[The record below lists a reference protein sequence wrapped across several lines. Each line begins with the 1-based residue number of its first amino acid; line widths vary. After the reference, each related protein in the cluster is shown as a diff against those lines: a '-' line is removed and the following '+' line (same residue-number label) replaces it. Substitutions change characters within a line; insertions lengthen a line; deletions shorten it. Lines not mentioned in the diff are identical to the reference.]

1 MLTRLFSLVF
11 AVTAFL
17 AAPMQ
22 AAPVDGGRALVELIS
37 ERTAVQPGETVY
49 LGMKLEL
56 DDGWHVY
63 WRNAGDAGLP
73 PLFRPS
79 EEGDI
84 AATAF
89 GEFVWPI
96 PHLLPVVEG
105 EIMDYGYDDEV
116 VFAFPVTIPEDASG
130 QLSIT
135 GLADYLICEEIC
147 VPESATISLN
157 LNVGDAEP
165 NISNGELIA
174 NWIAKAPI
182 ALSGEARIDTSA
194 QPMTLSVQ
202 DIAVADTSATLRFFP
217 YDHEITH
224 SAAQPVSFGTEGATL
239 SLAPSDF
246 KSVET
251 ALEGVIVQTHADGTR
266 VGYTV
271 SAPVGAAFANTSGMG
286 GVSAPAVSASSLLT
300 IIFFA
305 LIGGLIL
312 NLMPCVL
319 PVLSIKAMGMVSAA
333 ASGKASELRSHGL
346 WYTAG
351 VLISFGVLAA
361 AIIAVRQVTGSA
373 TLGFQ
378 LQNAPTVAVLALIM
392 FTIGLW
398 LMGLFELGTSIQ
410 GAGNGLAS
418 RGGAVGAFFTG
429 ILAAVVGA
437 PCVGPF
443 LGVALGAV
451 MSQPAPAVF
460 AVFLTMGFGLA
471 LPFLILSFVP
481 GLQKLLPKPGAW
493 METLKQFFAF
503 PMFLTAAWLLSVL
516 GALAGNGAVA
526 WAAAGATLIAFGV
539 WLSRKDGGA
548 VKKVIAAVA
557 LIAGFAYP
565 AVRANAPPPA
575 AGASTAYA
583 AKYETE
589 VWSPERVTQ
598 LRADDRGIFVDFTAT
613 WCATCQVN
621 KSTTLKTKAVQD
633 AFAANDVTL
642 MVADFTRKDPII
654 AEEIK
659 RRNRAGVP
667 MYLWYAPGADD
678 AVILPEILSQSM
690 VINLITKP

>member
-1 MLTRLFSLVF
+1 MLTRLLSLVF
-11 AVTAFL
+11 AVTALL
-17 AAPMQ
+17 ALPTQ
-22 AAPVDGGRALVELIS
+22 AAPVDGGRAMVELIS
-37 ERTAVQPGETVY
+37 ERNAVQPGETVY
-49 LGMKLEL
+49 LGMKMEL

-79 EEGDI
+79 ADI
-84 AATAF
+84 AIPADAF
-89 GEFVWPI
+89 GAFVWPI

-105 EIMDYGYDDEV
+105 EIMDYGYDDEI
-116 VFAFPVTIPEDASG
+116 VFAFPVTIPDDAAG
-130 QLSIT
+130 TLNIT
-135 GLADYLICEEIC
+135 GLADYLICKDIC
-147 VPESATISLN
+147 VPESATISLD
-157 LNVGDAEP
+157 LQIGDADP
-165 NISNGELIA
+165 NITNGELIA
-174 NWIAKAPI
+174 SWIAKAPV
-182 ALSGEARIDTSA
+182 ALTGDARIDATA
-194 QPMTLSVQ
+194 TPMNLSIKDV
-202 DIAVADTSATLRFFP
+202 ALADTSAALRFFP

-224 SAAQPVSFGTEGATL
+224 SAAQPASFGTDGATI
-239 SLAPSDF
+239 SLTPSDF

-251 ALEGVIVQTHADGTR
+251 ALEGVVVQERADGTR
-266 VGYTV
+266 VGYIV
-271 SAPVGAAFANTSGMG
+271 SAPIGAAFVNTSGVG
-286 GVSAPAVSASSLLT
+286 GAGVPPISASSFLT

-319 PVLSIKAMGMVSAA
+319 PVLSIKAMGMVTAA

-351 VLISFGVLAA
+351 VLISFAVLAA
-361 AIIAVRQVTGSA
+361 AIIVVRQATGSA

-378 LQNAPTVAVLALIM
+378 LQNAPTVAILALIM

-410 GAGNGLAS
+410 GTGNGLAS

-429 ILAAVVGA
+429 VLAAVVGA

-460 AVFLTMGFGLA
+460 AVFLAMGFGLA

-526 WAAAGATLIAFGV
+526 WAAAGATLIAFSV

-548 VKKVIAAVA
+548 VKKAIAAVV

-589 VWSPERVTQ
+589 TWSPERITQ
-598 LRADDRGIFVDFTAT
+598 LRADNRGIFVDFTAT

-633 AFAANDVTL
+633 AFAANDVAFL
-642 MVADFTRKDPII
+642 VADFTRKDPII

-690 VINLITKP
+690 VIDLITKP